1 MSKKSILYWFL
12 MILLLGISAAI
23 INVKANFPSSISL
36 DYNSGTKQLDVTITH
51 NNGGTPGHYIEEVT
65 IRVNGSIVNT
75 SLYVSQPSVTFTYNY
90 YNITANDGAT
100 IQVTVVCTISGPTN
114 REIVV
119 GGGTTSNGD
128 PAIPGYLGFM
138 IFVAIS
144 ILALLLL
151 KYRRIRRMNY

>member
-1 MSKKSILYWFL
+1 M
-12 MILLLGISAAI
+12 
-23 INVKANFPSSISL
+23 
-36 DYNSGTKQLDVTITH
+36 
-51 NNGGTPGHYIEEVT
+51 T

-75 SLYVSQPSVTFTYNY
+75 SLYVSQPSITFTYNY
-90 YNITANDGAT
+90 DNITANDGAT